1 MRMEAISLLEWQNR
15 FGSEKACAEALKKVR
30 WPTGFSCPECAGKEY
45 RQLYNSSFGLVG
57 FEIEKLFN
65 HLK

>member
-30 WPTGFSCPECAGKEY
+30 WPAGFSCPECAGKEY
-45 RQLYNSSFGLVG
+45 SYITRVSHNLATG
-57 FEIEKLFN
+57 ED
-65 HLK
+65 